1 MADGLRVWDESGT
14 LIFDET
20 TQTIKMLGLLG
31 VGTNYTGGANS
42 GSIVDGR
49 FTQYPGH
56 VGFFAR
62 IDGGASFEGYDATFS
77 ISGNTLSWSFPNPGQ
92 YPNQVILYGI
102 R

>member
-1 MADGLRVWDESGT
+1 MADGLRIWDESGT

-31 VGTNYTGGANS
+31 VGDNYTGGANS

-49 FTQYPGH
+49 FTQYGGH
-56 VGFFAR
+56 VGFWAR

-77 ISGNTLSWSFPNPGQ
+77 ISGNTLSWSFPNGNFH
-92 YPNQVILYGI
+92 PNQIILYGI